1 MKLST
6 YLKLCLMAALIGY
19 LLRNSID
26 ESTKQGKYKDP
37 NEPTHFDKQLNLQK
51 HLHNKSNKNENEE
64 NH

>member
-6 YLKLCLMAALIGY
+6 YLKLCLIAALIGY
-19 LLRNSID
+19 LMRNSID
-26 ESTKQGKYKDP
+26 ASTKQGEYKDT

-51 HLHNKSNKNENEE
+51 HLHNKSNKNKNEE